1 MASDA
6 LQTLARA
13 GLKKIDIAVYT
24 HCLARPQG
32 SYVHEITKSTGFNRS
47 SIDLA
52 LSRLTELGYIARRKE
67 EKRWIFKATK
77 PEDVLAKQELL
88 LEDLRAA
95 VPMLAKFSQSEGFID
110 SQFYLGNEG
119 LQKAYEHMLLIMRIT
134 PADSDA
140 GHLLGI
146 ANGAKANHIFGD
158 WQREYIERRKR
169 LKRWYKAVAPESSRK
184 TKAWSDSP
192 PDMREVRYLP
202 DKTFPFNAGIE
213 MCGDSVLIYTAME
226 PVGGIIIRNAIIA
239 DSFRTLHSLIWNFAS
254 PY

>member
-32 SYVHEITKSTGFNRS
+32 AYVHEITKGTGFNRS

-67 EKRWIFKATK
+67 EKRWIFVATK

-110 SQFYLGNEG
+110 SQFYHGKEG
-119 LQKAYEHMLLIMRIT
+119 LKKAYEHLLLVMRVT
-134 PADSDA
+134 PADTSA
-140 GHLLGI
+140 GHLLSI
-146 ANGAKANHIFGD
+146 SNGAKAKHVFAD
-158 WQREYIERRKR
+158 WPREFIERRKR
-169 LKRWYKAVAPESSRK
+169 LKRWYRVVTTEGSRK
-184 TKAWSDSP
+184 VKFWTSSDA
-192 PDMREVRYLP
+192 DLRESRHLP
-202 DKTFPFNAGIE
+202 DNIFPFNAGIE
-213 MCGDSVLIYTAME
+213 MCGDTVLIYTAVE
-226 PVGGIIIRNAIIA
+226 PAGGIIIRNAIIA
-239 DSFRTLHSLIWNFAS
+239 DSFRALHALVWNIAK
-254 PY
+254 P